1 MQEKF
6 KKQMEKS
13 AKEGNTFAKAMIES
27 LEKKKEATP
36 EETKEDWDWSSYLI
50 GMLFVIGAFLGVLFV
65 IGVIFLA
72 IIKWAFSMVF

>member
-1 MQEKF
+1 
-6 KKQMEKS
+6 MEKS